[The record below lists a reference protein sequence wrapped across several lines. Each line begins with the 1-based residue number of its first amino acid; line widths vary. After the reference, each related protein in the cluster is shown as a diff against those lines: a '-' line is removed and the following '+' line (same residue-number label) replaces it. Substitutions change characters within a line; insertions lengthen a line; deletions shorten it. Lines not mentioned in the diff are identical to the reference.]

1 MKSNIKLVLFILFT
15 GIFAQNI
22 TSNET
27 DQKNEL
33 KTFIVRT
40 KLTKEELE
48 ELLSQS
54 EVSKVK
60 NDKSPKVESENNVK
74 EINATLQ
81 KQIEEEEKKED
92 LIPAEEFKVK
102 EMKDSNNTKA
112 FISKTETKKINSFYE
127 KKYGRTYAYLILFLE
142 LFLIYYFR
150 GFLFKGKENVKKNGY
165 INIFENSQNEYMLVK
180 SE

>member
-60 NDKSPKVESENNVK
+60 NDKSREVESENNVK

-81 KQIEEEEKKED
+81 KQIEEEDKKED
-92 LIPAEEFKVK
+92 LIL
-102 EMKDSNNTKA
+102 
-112 FISKTETKKINSFYE
+112 NSS
-127 KKYGRTYAYLILFLE
+127 RRI
-142 LFLIYYFR
+142 
-150 GFLFKGKENVKKNGY
+150 
-165 INIFENSQNEYMLVK
+165 
-180 SE
+180 